1 MIQRFLNRLLNNR
14 LRDFEIAHHAEFPAQ
29 PPVLG
34 KLSSPLPPA
43 IENAL
48 LKLGISSL
56 YSHQAMALEHIRSGR
71 HTVVATPTSSGKS
84 LIYNLAVAEA
94 LIRTR
99 ASARSIFFP

>member
-1 MIQRFLNRLLNNR
+1 MLIMPNSQRSRL
-14 LRDFEIAHHAEFPAQ
+14 FS
-29 PPVLG
+29 G

-94 LIRTR
+94 LIRDPGQRALYLFPIKALTR
-99 ASARSIFFP
+99 DQLDSLATVL